1 MMGTREPLKG
11 GDEWDYLTL
20 RGKRYCAKRAGTR
33 RIIKAKFWRRTRK
46 RHRLEVADNSR

>member
-11 GDEWDYLTL
+11 GDEWDFLTKA
-20 RGKRYCAKRAGTR
+20 KRYCRSRAGAR

-46 RHRLEVADNSR
+46 QHRLEVADNSR